1 MRTNNYIST
10 THLASQ
16 LARGAHDKE
25 AGRPSA
31 LGSARIVVIG
41 ETRKVLDHGQPEGDG
56 LSGSGARLSADVA
69 PGEDVVVSDGLCKS
83 EKERT
88 TDRALRCRALR

>member
-56 LSGSGARLSADVA
+56 LSGSGARLSDDVA